1 MLPDLQT
8 LARALG
14 GEVNDGQVIAPGPG
28 HSAKDRSL
36 SVKLDNNAPDGFLVH
51 SFSTD
56 DPIICRDYVRE
67 KIGLPAFKPNGGG
80 HRRLSDDAVER
91 ALMAAVGAQSHSEK
105 PKRKPRWRIKF

>member
-56 DPIICRDYVRE
+56 DPIICSDYVRA
-67 KIGLPAFKPNGGG
+67 KIGHLI
-80 HRRLSDDAVER
+80 LE
-91 ALMAAVGAQSHSEK
+91 Q
-105 PKRKPRWRIKF
+105 

>member
-51 SFSTD
+51 SFTAT
-56 DPIICRDYVRE
+56 I
-67 KIGLPAFKPNGGG
+67 
-80 HRRLSDDAVER
+80 LSFVVIMYARKSDFPPLNQTAV
-91 ALMAAVGAQSHSEK
+91 AIAVYRTMPLNAHS
-105 PKRKPRWRIKF
+105 WRQ